1 MSAHGLD
8 LERPYREQDPLD
20 MDDARLASRRVSR
33 LRRDAEAQLVKRAR
47 EKGEKESEY
56 RRLRSIA
63 ITEARADGPA
73 TTAKEMA
80 DGDAEVRRALIEWK
94 VAEGMYDAARERVKG
109 VEGERSMLK
118 SLIDWSSTITNV
130 LRQSGGMKHEPDGD
144 AGREERATK

>member
-20 MDDARLASRRVSR
+20 MDDARAASRRVSR

-80 DGDAEVRRALIEWK
+80 DGDSKVRKALVEWK

-118 SLIDWSSTITNV
+118 SLIDWSARINEE
-130 LRQSGGMKHEPDGD
+130 M
-144 AGREERATK
+144 RERMGAVA